1 VVVPA
6 CNEAAAIR
14 HVVLQARA
22 FLPEVIVVD
31 DGSTDGTGPL
41 ARQAGAQVLT
51 QQRSGKGAALQ
62 AGFKAAAEAGF
73 RWAIAM
79 DGDGQHD
86 PKDIPKFLQTAD
98 DSAARMI
105 VGSRFHDLA
114 AMPWVRR
121 QVNLWMSRQICG
133 FCGTAL
139 LDTQCGFRM
148 LNLEAWSSVPVAA
161 ARFEIES
168 ELLVRFCSAGWR
180 VASVPVAVRYGS
192 ERSKINPLPDT
203 MRWLAWWV
211 RIRRELAHSAPGWN
225 RVTAPHDLP
234 A

>member
-1 VVVPA
+1 MPA

-14 HVVLQARA
+14 HVVQQARA
-22 FLPEVIVVD
+22 FLPDVIVVD
-31 DGSTDGTGPL
+31 DGSTDQTGDL
-41 ARQAGAQVLT
+41 ARQAGAQVIT

-86 PKDIPKFLQTAD
+86 PDDIPRFLQAAD
-98 DSAARMI
+98 DGAARMI
-105 VGSRFHDLA
+105 VGSRFHNLA
-114 AMPWVRR
+114 AIPWLRR
-121 QVNLWMSRQICG
+121 QVNRWMSSQICG
-133 FCGTAL
+133 FCGTDL

-148 LNLEAWSSVPVAA
+148 LDLHAWSQLPVSAS
-161 ARFEIES
+161 RFEIES
-168 ELLVRFCSAGWR
+168 ELLVRFCSAGYR

-203 MRWLAWWV
+203 IRWLAWWL
-211 RIRRELAHSAPGWN
+211 RIRRELAHTAHDWK
-225 RVTAPHDLP
+225 RVTVPHDLP